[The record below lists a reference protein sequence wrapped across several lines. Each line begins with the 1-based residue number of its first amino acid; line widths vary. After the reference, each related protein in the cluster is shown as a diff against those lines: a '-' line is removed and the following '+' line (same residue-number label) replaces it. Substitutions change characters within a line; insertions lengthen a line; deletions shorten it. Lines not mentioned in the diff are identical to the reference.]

1 MGKGER
7 EMGNGKWEMGN
18 GKSLFFPFSL
28 LPSPFSLT
36 KEVFRLERRGLVIVH
51 TGDGKGKTTAALGLA
66 LRAFGAGLR
75 VLILQF
81 IKGKKDSGEL
91 KALKLLGVEIRQ
103 CGLGFITKE
112 NFAEQKKSAREAIEL
127 AQKEILSGDWDLI
140 ILDEINYAVKFGLV
154 DAPELLELI
163 KIRPPTLHL
172 VFTGRDALPEL
183 VEAADLV
190 TEMKLIK
197 HQFQKGIAAQS
208 GIEF

>member
-1 MGKGER
+1 M
-7 EMGNGKWEMGN
+7 
-18 GKSLFFPFSL
+18 
-28 LPSPFSLT
+28 
-36 KEVFRLERRGLVIVH
+36 ERRGLIIVH

-81 IKGKKDSGEL
+81 IKGRKKSGEL
-91 KALKLLGVEIRQ
+91 AALETLGVEVRQ

-112 NFAEQKKSAREAIEL
+112 NFDEQKKSARAAIEL
-127 AQKEILSGDWDLI
+127 AQAEILSGMWDLI
-140 ILDEINYAVKFGLV
+140 ILDEINYAVKFGLL
-154 DAPELLELI
+154 DSADILELI

-183 VEAADLV
+183 IDAADLV

-197 HQFQKGIAAQS
+197 HPFKIGVPAQI

>member
-1 MGKGER
+1 M
-7 EMGNGKWEMGN
+7 NG
-18 GKSLFFPFSL
+18 LI
-28 LPSPFSLT
+28 
-36 KEVFRLERRGLVIVH
+36 IVH

-66 LRAFGAGLR
+66 LRAFGAGLK

-91 KALKLLGVEIRQ
+91 KALKILGMEVKQ

-112 NFAEQKKSAREAIEL
+112 NFAEQKKSARLAIEL
-127 AQKEILSGDWDLI
+127 AQREILLGAWDLI
-140 ILDEINYAVKFGLV
+140 ILDEINYAVKFGLLGAA
-154 DAPELLELI
+154 DILELI
-163 KIRPPTLHL
+163 RIRPPQMHL

-183 VEAADLV
+183 IEVADLV

-197 HQFQKGIAAQS
+197 HPFQKGIIAQS